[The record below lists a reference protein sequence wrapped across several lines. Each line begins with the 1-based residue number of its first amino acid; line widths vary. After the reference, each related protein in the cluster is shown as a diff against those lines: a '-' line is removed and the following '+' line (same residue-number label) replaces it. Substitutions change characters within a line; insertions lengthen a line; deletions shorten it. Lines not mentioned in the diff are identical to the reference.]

1 MAVRREIVA
10 GGVERAEDAIVSGV
24 HARARARMCASTV
37 WSRLSFGLPSFGFGL
52 AVGSRS
58 SGRSGFWDFDRI
70 RAVRAKKILK
80 IFSAREKNFEKI

>member
-10 GGVERAEDAIVSGV
+10 GGVERAEDAIVSGI
-24 HARARARMCASTV
+24 HARARVRVCV
-37 WSRLSFGLPSFGFGL
+37 DRLVSALLRLAFLWFGL

-58 SGRSGFWDFDRI
+58 LGHSGFWDLDRI